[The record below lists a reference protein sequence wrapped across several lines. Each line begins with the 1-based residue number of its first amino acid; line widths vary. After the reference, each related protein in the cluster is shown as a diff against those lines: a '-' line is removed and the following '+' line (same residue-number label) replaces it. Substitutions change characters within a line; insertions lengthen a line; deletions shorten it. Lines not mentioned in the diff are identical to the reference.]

1 MLVIRYQG
9 TAIQIY
15 ENEWFCKLLLHVT
28 IFPKLFA
35 KVILMFAELS
45 KTHAAFFLREEL
57 AIALVA
63 HKTLTSETMISM
75 FIYRE
80 IP

>member
-1 MLVIRYQG
+1 M
-9 TAIQIY
+9 
-15 ENEWFCKLLLHVT
+15 HVT

-35 KVILMFAELS
+35 KVILMFTELS

-57 AIALVA
+57 AIALVE
-63 HKTLTSETMISM
+63 HKTLTSETMIIM

-80 IP
+80 MPQRQLHI